1 MSIRP
6 TPFED
11 LPLPQQ
17 AGILCNEPQFQRFA
31 GIRCIGPNAELC
43 PGAAAEYLRTVCH
56 IKSRRELENDE
67 GAATRFAA
75 LRTEFD
81 AWRGRIAQPRA

>member
-1 MSIRP
+1 MTAQR
-6 TPFED
+6 TPFAE
-11 LPLPQQ
+11 LPLAQQ
-17 AGILCNEPQFQRFA
+17 AGILCNEPQFQIFA
-31 GIRCIGPNAELC
+31 GMRCIGPNTKLC
-43 PGAAAEYLRTVCH
+43 PSATAEYLRTVCK
-56 IKSRRELENDE
+56 IKSRRELETDE